1 MLPRKGISMS
11 EKKKGRWSKDQ
22 KFKIALAAIKGDKTL
37 AQIAEEY
44 HAHPNQVSE
53 WKRQLLEK
61 GTGIFANGVKQQ
73 SIEDKKSQEKLIS
86 TIGHQTVKIEWLK
99 KKLGIEDS
107 RSESI

>member
-1 MLPRKGISMS
+1 MLTGKGSIMS

-22 KFKIALAAIKGDKTL
+22 KFRIAIAAIKGDKTI

-44 HAHPNQVSE
+44 QAHPNQVNE
-53 WKRQLLEK
+53 WKRQLLEN
-61 GTGIFANGVKQQ
+61 GAGIFANGIKQQ
-73 SIEDKKSQEKLIS
+73 STEDKKSQEELIS

-107 RSESI
+107 RSDSV